1 MGIVH
6 FLVASLNGQDAPTHR
21 LFNIQI
27 LKKSFFPIMER
38 IIDETLCPDWHISKL
53 NRVKLYDSEN
63 FNHED
68 CNQNHLKKK
77 R

>member
-1 MGIVH
+1 
-6 FLVASLNGQDAPTHR
+6 
-21 LFNIQI
+21 
-27 LKKSFFPIMER
+27 MER